1 MGHTLLI
8 LALRRWRQEDPEFKA
23 NLGLPETLPPWPPS
37 KKKHQSKQMGGG
49 NTIDLFFEKQF
60 HFVYFEHKVLIPG
73 YRLLL
78 TLLSPETRAS
88 IQSSD
93 YLTMI
98 F

>member
-1 MGHTLLI
+1 M
-8 LALRRWRQEDPEFKA
+8 
-23 NLGLPETLPPWPPS
+23 
-37 KKKHQSKQMGGG
+37 GG